1 MRFSQHR
8 ANLLHIIWS
17 TNPNVNLEA
26 SHMCSA
32 CTIVRSEVKPYDMSK
47 QRQTLRIG
55 LHSIF
60 VNHIHALVVQTCIIY
75 PWTDHHKDVSI
86 VDIEERRKLTPSD
99 SKNPVV
105 LPLGKLMPSV
115 DYFWKLIYMQIWP
128 KEKVATGTCAVWLFP
143 VQST

>member
-47 QRQTLRIG
+47 QRQTLRIW
-55 LHSIF
+55 LHSKNL
-60 VNHIHALVVQTCIIY
+60 NHIHALVVQTCIIY
-75 PWTDHHKDVSI
+75 PWTDHHKDVSEMCF
-86 VDIEERRKLTPSD
+86 VWVFSLS
-99 SKNPVV
+99 
-105 LPLGKLMPSV
+105 
-115 DYFWKLIYMQIWP
+115 YFWLIYVTYLIKHLHFKAAYFCTIHHINMKISP
-128 KEKVATGTCAVWLFP
+128 IKNSIPIHFSV
-143 VQST
+143 S